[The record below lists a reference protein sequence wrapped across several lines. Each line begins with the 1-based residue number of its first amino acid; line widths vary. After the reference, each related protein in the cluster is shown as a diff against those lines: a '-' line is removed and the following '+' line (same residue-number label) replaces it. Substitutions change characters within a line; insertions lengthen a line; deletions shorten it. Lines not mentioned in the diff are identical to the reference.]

1 MKNKISLLFIFF
13 VSANFLF
20 AQQSRNGISY
30 QALILDSNVEE
41 LPGVNNVQ
49 SPLVNTQICLAF
61 TILDAFGNE
70 EYREYVVTTTDSF
83 GMVNEIIGTGQQVSF
98 NGWNDIVW
106 TADSKSLMVELDKTG
121 SCTDFELISN
131 EVLTAVPFALYSPG
145 SGVQGID
152 GKSAYEIWLDLGNT
166 GTEQDFIDSLI
177 GDDGDAGDAG
187 DVGDSAYEVWLALG
201 NTGTEQDFID
211 SLKGVDGTQG
221 VDGISAYDVWL
232 ALGNTGTEQDFID
245 SLKGDDG
252 EDGDDFAFELPDGT
266 DNGDYLQWIWN
277 GTSWDITV
285 ITPDDT
291 TIILISSSGTNNQS
305 VCANV
310 PIEPISYSFS
320 EQVTGVTV
328 IGLPTGL
335 TFELANNELV
345 ISGQITQQLLQTST
359 FEYQVQVPQSNGP
372 NRVAYGKITFEPAP
386 QILLDL
392 GEQNLSSCLLEP
404 IEPIEY
410 LIENSQSSATITGLP
425 SGITSTI
432 VGNRIIIQGTPDS
445 SLANGSSFNYTIETD
460 PGTCTA
466 VSTTGTLSFTD
477 CSTCYPTAEAG
488 ADTTICSGDIFQIAG
503 NVGNATNIFWT
514 TSGNGTFNNPNSPN
528 PQYVPTNED
537 FNAGS
542 VTLTVKAQNDSCGSL
557 EELEDSMVLSISDC
571 SSIDVTLI
579 NNMEAIVF
587 ANDVTFGAR
596 IETANIQNIASA
608 GLCYNTTGG
617 ATTADPKVEQAYYDG
632 GFWKDTPPVFELDLI
647 GVPVDSLFVRPFV
660 TTIGGDTV
668 YGNQIAI
675 ANEDPNR
682 NHIYNFSTESG
693 DFSPE
698 NYTINTTSEITFQN
712 IISLNSINWS
722 YSSPNY
728 SDIVIVNFPNLDRIN
743 DEFKLNYEF
752 SLREFNAPKLREVRR
767 LTISYNTIERFL
779 LPSLESINDSESK
792 IFINISLIEIDLT
805 KLENI
810 RSGLHIFENNSL
822 TSLSFPNLY
831 NIYNSYSWAG
841 LRIHNNNNLKQVT
854 FNSSQDFIGYL
865 RINENPVLENI
876 LFENVNHLEHADIN
890 IYNNPSLLEIEF
902 PALISSS
909 YFNPNDRNKPQH
921 RIEINNNESLI
932 NIDFSSLNNINI
944 LNINNN
950 NALNEINFPLLE
962 IIHQSLNLS
971 DHNSLNTINAPMLV
985 TTGDKRYQVNSLF
998 INSNNNLV
1006 NVDFSSLFKVYT
1018 KLEVKNNPLLDI
1030 NQFPCYLFILEN
1042 DGLDCTLNS
1051 FEVSGNLDDTN
1062 CFQDISL
1069 IPPIDIQSTDAYNI
1083 TSDAAIVDTTII
1095 SFTKMKSRGLV
1106 WGTSQNP
1113 TVPIICEDVCSE
1125 NGSLNGDFTSY
1136 LYNLQP
1142 NTTYY
1147 FRAYGEDCN
1156 GVYYGNQL
1164 TLTTPP

>member
-1 MKNKISLLFIFF
+1 MKNKISLLLALFA
-13 VSANFLF
+13 SANFLF

-30 QALILDSNVEE
+30 QALILDTNVEE

-61 TILDAFGNE
+61 KILDALGNE
-70 EYREYVVTTTDSF
+70 EYKEYVVTTTDSF

-106 TADSKSLMVELDKTG
+106 TADSKSLMVELDRTG
-121 SCTDFELISN
+121 SCTGFELISN

-177 GDDGDAGDAG
+177 GDDGDAGNSG
-187 DVGDSAYEVWLALG
+187 DDGDSAYE
-201 NTGTEQDFID
+201 
-211 SLKGVDGTQG
+211 
-221 VDGISAYDVWL
+221 VWL

-252 EDGDDFAFELPDGT
+252 EDGDDFAFELPDGVE
-266 DNGDYLQWIWN
+266 NGDYLQWIWN
-277 GTSWDITV
+277 GTNWDITV

-328 IGLPTGL
+328 IGLPTGV

-410 LIENSQSSATITGLP
+410 LIENSQNSATVTGLP
-425 SGITSTI
+425 PGISSSI
-432 VGNRIIIQGTPDS
+432 VGNRIIISGTPDS
-445 SLANGSSFNYTIETD
+445 SLIDGSSATYTIETP
-460 PGTCTA
+460 PGTCDA
-466 VSTTGTLSFTD
+466 VSITGIISFTD

-488 ADTTICSGDIFQIAG
+488 ADATICSGEIFQIAG
-503 NVGNATNIFWT
+503 NVGNATNIYWT
-514 TSGNGTFNNPNSPN
+514 TSGNGTFDNPNSPN
-528 PQYVPTNED
+528 PKYVPTNED
-537 FNAGS
+537 FSSGS

-579 NNMEAIVF
+579 NNIEAIVF
-587 ANDVTFGAR
+587 ANDVTFGAE
-596 IETANIQNIASA
+596 IVTDNIQNIASA
-608 GLCYNTTGG
+608 GLCYNTIGG
-617 ATTADPKVEQAYYDG
+617 ATTSDPKVEQAYYDG
-632 GFWKDTPPVFELDLI
+632 GLWKEVPPVFELDLV

-693 DFSPE
+693 NFSPE
-698 NYTINTTSEITFQN
+698 NYTITTTSEITFQN
-712 IISLNSINWS
+712 IISLRNLNWE

-728 SDIVIVNFPNLDRIN
+728 SDIVIVNFPNLDRIQ
-743 DEFKLNYEF
+743 ERLGLKYEY
-752 SLREFNAPKLREVRR
+752 SLREFNAPKLREIRT
-767 LTISYNTIERFL
+767 LYISRNNIEKFL
-779 LPSLESINDSESK
+779 LPSLEIINDNSS
-792 IFINISLIEIDLT
+792 ID
-805 KLENI
+805 
-810 RSGLHIFENNSL
+810 NNSL
-822 TSLSFPNLY
+822 LNELDLSNLTESNWRFDISNNDSLTQLNFDKFYKSRPYGWETEYFRIQNNINLTQVSFGTNQNLMSNIEILNNENLESVIFSHLQYSLMGGINITSQ
-831 NIYNSYSWAG
+831 
-841 LRIHNNNNLKQVT
+841 NLKEVL
-854 FNSSQDFIGYL
+854 FPSLVSSSLTKENGSHKLPIIAIGGSVES
-865 RINENPVLENI
+865 IQFPVLENY
-876 LFENVNHLEHADIN
+876 HQIN
-890 IYNNPSLLEIEF
+890 IFNTENLESIHF
-902 PALISSS
+902 PELKI
-909 YFNPNDRNKPQH
+909 
-921 RIEINNNESLI
+921 
-932 NIDFSSLNNINI
+932 LNNYLTWSNQD
-944 LNINNN
+944 LKS
-950 NALNEINFPLLE
+950 INFPKLE
-962 IIHQSLNLS
+962 SIDFLFEVSNNTNLNQLE
-971 DHNSLNTINAPMLV
+971 APKLV
-985 TTGDKRYQVNSLF
+985 TTGDKVYNSQSF
-998 INSNNNLV
+998 NL
-1006 NVDFSSLFKVYT
+1006 S
-1018 KLEVKNNPLLDI
+1018 NNPLLSTIDFTSLHKVYTSMTI
-1030 NQFPCYLFILEN
+1030 SENSQLDFNDFPCNLFVLVN
-1042 DGLDCTLNS
+1042 DGLDCT
-1051 FEVSGNLDDTN
+1051 FGYIYVSNNLDDTY
-1062 CFQDISL
+1062 CFQDPNL
-1069 IPPIDIQSTDAYNI
+1069 IPPIDIQSTDAYNV

-1106 WGTSQNP
+1106 WGTSPNP

-1125 NGSLNGDFTSY
+1125 NGSLNGDYTSY

-1156 GVYYGNQL
+1156 GVYYGNELQFT
-1164 TLTTPP
+1164 TLP

>member
-1 MKNKISLLFIFF
+1 MKNKISLLFILF

-30 QALILDSNVEE
+30 QALILDSDVEE

-121 SCTDFELISN
+121 SCTGFELISN

-221 VDGISAYDVWL
+221 VDGISAYEVWL

-285 ITPDDT
+285 TTPDDT

-404 IEPIEY
+404 IEPVEY

-445 SLANGSSFNYTIETD
+445 TLINGSSYSYTIETD
-460 PGTCTA
+460 PGTCAA
-466 VSTTGTLSFTD
+466 VSITGTLSFND

-488 ADTTICSGDIFQIAG
+488 ADTTICSGDIFQISG

-514 TSGNGTFNNPNSPN
+514 TSGNGTFDNPNSPN
-528 PQYVPTNED
+528 PKYVPTNED

-542 VTLTVKAQNDSCGSL
+542 ITLTVKAQNDSCGSL

-579 NNMEAIVF
+579 NNIEAIVF
-587 ANDVTFGAR
+587 ANDVTFGAE
-596 IETANIQNIASA
+596 IVTDNIQNIASA

-617 ATTADPKVEQAYYDG
+617 ATTADPKVEEAYYDG
-632 GFWKDTPPVFELDLI
+632 GFWKEVPPIFELDLV

-693 DFSPE
+693 DFNPE

-712 IISLNSINWS
+712 IISLNRISWS

-743 DEFKLNYEF
+743 GDFKLSYEF
-752 SLREFNAPKLREVRR
+752 SLREFNAPKLREIRGQ
-767 LTISYNTIERFL
+767 LLLSYNNIEKFL
-779 LPSLESINDSESK
+779 LPSLIKLSEGTSSNSKIYANEKLVNLDLSNLERKFYTFEIYQNKSLKNLVFEKFHSCTKSDTSRTSYFGIYDNENLQTISFLSSEDFTAEIHIRNNINLESISFANFK
-792 IFINISLIEIDLT
+792 HHNRGTINISSNHNLDEI
-805 KLENI
+805 I
-810 RSGLHIFENNSL
+810 
-822 TSLSFPNLY
+822 
-831 NIYNSYSWAG
+831 
-841 LRIHNNNNLKQVT
+841 
-854 FNSSQDFIGYL
+854 
-865 RINENPVLENI
+865 
-876 LFENVNHLEHADIN
+876 
-890 IYNNPSLLEIEF
+890 
-902 PALISSS
+902 
-909 YFNPNDRNKPQH
+909 
-921 RIEINNNESLI
+921 
-932 NIDFSSLNNINI
+932 FSSLESSSNFSSISINNCNSIKNLDFPSLNNYNHISIHDNSQMNI
-944 LNINNN
+944 LNFSE
-950 NALNEINFPLLE
+950 LQ
-962 IIHQSLNLS
+962 IIHSYFSVFNNDSLNQLQ
-971 DHNSLNTINAPMLV
+971 APKLV
-985 TTGDKRYQVNSLF
+985 TTGDKVYNSQSF
-998 INSNNNLV
+998 NL
-1006 NVDFSSLFKVYT
+1006 Y
-1018 KLEVKNNPLLDI
+1018 NNPLLSTIDFTSLHKVYTSMTI
-1030 NQFPCYLFILEN
+1030 SENSQLDLNDFPCNLFVLVN
-1042 DGLDCTLNS
+1042 DGLDCTFGDIN
-1051 FEVSGNLDDTN
+1051 VSNNLDDSY
-1062 CFQDISL
+1062 CFQDPNL
-1069 IPPIDIQSTDAYNI
+1069 IPPIDIQSTDAYNV

-1106 WGTSQNP
+1106 WGTSPNP

-1125 NGSLNGDFTSY
+1125 NGSLNGDYTSY

-1156 GVYYGNQL
+1156 GVYYGNEL

>member
-1 MKNKISLLFIFF
+1 MKNIISLLFILF

-121 SCTDFELISN
+121 SCTGFELISN

-145 SGVQGID
+145 SSVQGID

-187 DVGDSAYEVWLALG
+187 DVGDSAYE
-201 NTGTEQDFID
+201 
-211 SLKGVDGTQG
+211 
-221 VDGISAYDVWL
+221 VWL

-305 VCANV
+305 VCANI
-310 PIEPISYSFS
+310 PIEPITYSFS

-404 IEPIEY
+404 IEPVEY

-445 SLANGSSFNYTIETD
+445 TLINGSSYSYTIETD

-466 VSTTGTLSFTD
+466 VSIAGNLSFND

-488 ADTTICSGDIFQIAG
+488 ADTTICSGDIFQISG

-514 TSGNGTFNNPNSPN
+514 TSGNGTFDNPNSPN
-528 PQYVPTNED
+528 PKYVPTNQD

-579 NNMEAIVF
+579 NNIEAIVF
-587 ANDVTFGAR
+587 ANDVTFGAE
-596 IETANIQNIASA
+596 IVTDNIQNIASA
-608 GLCYNTTGG
+608 GLCYNTSGG
-617 ATTADPKVEQAYYDG
+617 ATTSDPKVEQAYYDG
-632 GFWKDTPPVFELDLI
+632 GFWKEVPPVFELDLV

-693 DFSPE
+693 DFNPE

-712 IISLNSINWS
+712 IISLNRINWS

-743 DEFKLNYEF
+743 GDFKLSYEF
-752 SLREFNAPKLREVRR
+752 SLREFNAPKLREIRGQ
-767 LTISYNTIERFL
+767 LLLSYNNIEKFL
-779 LPSLESINDSESK
+779 LPSLIKLSEGTSSSSQIFANEKLVDLDLSNLERKFYTFEIYQNKSLKNLVFEKFHSCTKSDTFRTSYFGIYDNENLQTISFLSSEDFTAEIHIGNNINLESISFANFK
-792 IFINISLIEIDLT
+792 HHNRGTINISSNHNLDEI
-805 KLENI
+805 I
-810 RSGLHIFENNSL
+810 
-822 TSLSFPNLY
+822 
-831 NIYNSYSWAG
+831 
-841 LRIHNNNNLKQVT
+841 
-854 FNSSQDFIGYL
+854 
-865 RINENPVLENI
+865 
-876 LFENVNHLEHADIN
+876 
-890 IYNNPSLLEIEF
+890 
-902 PALISSS
+902 
-909 YFNPNDRNKPQH
+909 
-921 RIEINNNESLI
+921 
-932 NIDFSSLNNINI
+932 FSSLESSSNFSSISINNCNSIKNLDFPSLNNYNHISIHDNSQMNI
-944 LNINNN
+944 LNFSE
-950 NALNEINFPLLE
+950 LQ
-962 IIHQSLNLS
+962 IIHSYFSVFNNDSLNQLQ
-971 DHNSLNTINAPMLV
+971 APKLV
-985 TTGDKRYQVNSLF
+985 TTGDKVYNSQSF
-998 INSNNNLV
+998 NL
-1006 NVDFSSLFKVYT
+1006 Y
-1018 KLEVKNNPLLDI
+1018 NNPLLSTIDFTSLHKVYTSMI
-1030 NQFPCYLFILEN
+1030 ISENSQLDLNDFPCSLFVLVN
-1042 DGLDCTLNS
+1042 DGLDCTFGDIN
-1051 FEVSGNLDDTN
+1051 VSNNLDDTY
-1062 CFQDISL
+1062 CFQDPNL
-1069 IPPIDIQSTDAYNI
+1069 IPPIDIQSTDAYNV

-1106 WGTSQNP
+1106 WGTSPNP

-1125 NGSLNGDFTSY
+1125 NGSLNGDYTSY

-1156 GVYYGNQL
+1156 GVYYGNEL

>member
-1 MKNKISLLFIFF
+1 MKNIISLLFILF

-70 EYREYVVTTTDSF
+70 EYREYVVATTDSF

-121 SCTDFELISN
+121 SCTGFELISN

-145 SGVQGID
+145 SSVQGID

-211 SLKGVDGTQG
+211 SLKGDDGDAG
-221 VDGISAYDVWL
+221 DAGDVGDSAYEVWL

-305 VCANV
+305 VCANI
-310 PIEPISYSFS
+310 PIEPITYSFS

-404 IEPIEY
+404 IEPVEY

-445 SLANGSSFNYTIETD
+445 TLINGSSYSYTIETD

-466 VSTTGTLSFTD
+466 VSIAGTLSFND

-488 ADTTICSGDIFQIAG
+488 ADTTICSSDIFQISG

-514 TSGNGTFNNPNSPN
+514 TSGNGTFDNPNSPN
-528 PQYVPTNED
+528 PKYVPTNQD

-579 NNMEAIVF
+579 NNIEAIVF
-587 ANDVTFGAR
+587 ANDVTFGAE
-596 IETANIQNIASA
+596 IVTDNIQNIASA
-608 GLCYNTTGG
+608 GLCYNTSGG
-617 ATTADPKVEQAYYDG
+617 ATTSDPKVEQAYYDG
-632 GFWKDTPPVFELDLI
+632 GFWKEVPPVFELDLV

-693 DFSPE
+693 DFNPE

-712 IISLNSINWS
+712 IISLNRINWS

-743 DEFKLNYEF
+743 GDFKLSYEF
-752 SLREFNAPKLREVRR
+752 SLREFNAPKLREIRGR
-767 LTISYNTIERFL
+767 LLLSYNNIEKFL
-779 LPSLESINDSESK
+779 LPSLIKLSE
-792 IFINISLIEIDLT
+792 
-805 KLENI
+805 
-810 RSGLHIFENNSL
+810 G
-822 TSLSFPNLY
+822 TSS
-831 NIYNSYSWAG
+831 
-841 LRIHNNNNLKQVT
+841 
-854 FNSSQDFIGYL
+854 SSQIFANEKLVDLDLSNLERKFYSFEIYQNKSLKNLVFEKFHSCTQNDTSRTSYFGIYD
-865 RINENPVLENI
+865 NENLQTISFLSSED
-876 LFENVNHLEHADIN
+876 FTA
-890 IYNNPSLLEIEF
+890 EI
-902 PALISSS
+902 
-909 YFNPNDRNKPQH
+909 
-921 RIEINNNESLI
+921 
-932 NIDFSSLNNINI
+932 
-944 LNINNN
+944 NINNN
-950 NALNEINFPLLE
+950 INLESISFANFKHHNRGTINISSNHNLDE
-962 IIHQSLNLS
+962 IIFSSLESSSNFSSISINNCNSIKNLDFPSLNNYNHISIHDNSQMNILNFS
-971 DHNSLNTINAPMLV
+971 ELQIIHSYFSVYNNDSLNQLQAPKLV
-985 TTGDKRYQVNSLF
+985 TTGDKVYNSQSF
-998 INSNNNLV
+998 NL
-1006 NVDFSSLFKVYT
+1006 Y
-1018 KLEVKNNPLLDI
+1018 NNPLLSTIDFTSLHKVYTSMTI
-1030 NQFPCYLFILEN
+1030 SENSQLDLNDFPCNLFVLVN
-1042 DGLDCTLNS
+1042 DGLDCTFGDIN
-1051 FEVSGNLDDTN
+1051 VSNNLDDSY
-1062 CFQDISL
+1062 CFQDPNL
-1069 IPPIDIQSTDAYNI
+1069 IPPIDIQSTDAYNV

-1106 WGTSQNP
+1106 WDTSPNP
-1113 TVPIICEDVCSE
+1113 TVPAICEDVCSE
-1125 NGSLNGDFTSY
+1125 NGSLNGDYTSY

-1147 FRAYGEDCN
+1147 FRAYGEDCS
-1156 GVYYGNQL
+1156 GVYYGNER